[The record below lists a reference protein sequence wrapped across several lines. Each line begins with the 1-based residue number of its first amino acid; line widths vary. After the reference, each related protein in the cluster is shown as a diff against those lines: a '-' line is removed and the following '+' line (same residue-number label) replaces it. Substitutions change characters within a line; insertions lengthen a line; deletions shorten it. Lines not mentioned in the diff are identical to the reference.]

1 MQPASDARATQRR
14 VGLCYLL
21 AVACAAGAAATLAVR
36 FRVALLERGDGGA
49 SARVAVGARS
59 ALGVVAHA
67 LIVVGAAKEVVGAA
81 VPAQIN

>member
-21 AVACAAGAAATLAVR
+21 AVACAAGAAATLAGVR

-67 LIVVGAAKEVVGAA
+67 LIVVGAAKEVV
-81 VPAQIN
+81 